1 VRHSLLDNA
10 LALAMGTLRVALG
23 RVVYAKAGL
32 VTGGT
37 AGQALLLHYATGTPF
52 GLLFFLVNLSFV
64 RWLALALR
72 ALGRRFTVKSF
83 VSVALLALRS
93 EGLPRRIGIAAVAPP
108 FAAALGGVLMG
119 VGLLVLFRHHA
130 SLGGI
135 NVLVLYLQDRHG
147 LHAGKVQMAV
157 DGAIVLAALVL
168 VPAWSIALSILGS
181 VLLKLVLATNHRPDR
196 HLRM

>member
-1 VRHSLLDNA
+1 
-10 LALAMGTLRVALG
+10 M
-23 RVVYAKAGL
+23 
-32 VTGGT
+32 
-37 AGQALLLHYATGTPF
+37 LLHYATGTPF

-64 RWLALALR
+64 RSLALALR

-130 SLGGI
+130 SLSGI

-147 LHAGKVQMAV
+147 LHAGKV
-157 DGAIVLAALVL
+157 
-168 VPAWSIALSILGS
+168 LSLI
-181 VLLKLVLATNHRPDR
+181 HI
-196 HLRM
+196 

>member
-1 VRHSLLDNA
+1 
-10 LALAMGTLRVALG
+10 
-23 RVVYAKAGL
+23 
-32 VTGGT
+32 
-37 AGQALLLHYATGTPF
+37 LHYATGTPF

-64 RWLALALR
+64 RSLALALR

-83 VSVALLALRS
+83 VSD
-93 EGLPRRIGIAAVAPP
+93 
-108 FAAALGGVLMG
+108 
-119 VGLLVLFRHHA
+119 
-130 SLGGI
+130 
-135 NVLVLYLQDRHG
+135 VLVLYLQDRHG

-168 VPAWSIALSILGS
+168 VPARSIARSILGS